1 MKIAETFTKQEWWSK
16 ELAAAFLVDLLE
28 LANADGKIVELE
40 KEWIVSTAKVF
51 GINPPD
57 VMDKQKNESS
67 TNEQTESTLQKQLA
81 DQFNSL
87 YPDCFVKKIDDGNY
101 LDIHLPILHPK
112 KGTHIWFNTPKAGGI
127 KVGFAEIKYIET
139 AMDSSPEKIETYSN
153 GLKPKG
159 APTYGNI
166 DEAIKMAQEFIN
178 DLPKRVN

>member
-1 MKIAETFTKQEWWSK
+1 MFQQFSQICSPYPHCS
-16 ELAAAFLVDLLE
+16 LIR
-28 LANADGKIVELE
+28 N
-40 KEWIVSTAKVF
+40 
-51 GINPPD
+51 
-57 VMDKQKNESS
+57 MDKQKNESS

-127 KVGFAEIKYIET
+127 KVGFFCRDKEYIET
-139 AMDSSPEKIETYSN
+139 AMDSSSEKIETYSN

-159 APTYGNI
+159 APTQYSSI
-166 DEAIKMAQEFIN
+166 DEAIKMARG
-178 DLPKRVN
+178 L